1 MFNQQKREKRNLAKI
16 DGQLTALDMKPIA
29 SKVEHR
35 LALAHIRQS
44 RTHLTYILSQT
55 GIVVFGVIAA
65 AYAIPDKFTPM
76 SGMIILSASLYLL
89 LQPTIV
95 SRRGR
100 RAATLEILR
109 HRVGRTA
116 AFEANR

>member
-44 RTHLTYILSQT
+44 RTHILSQT

-116 AFEANR
+116 AFEANH